1 MGSTV
6 MMVGDGDAAAGP
18 AKPRDGRRAGCAAR
32 LGEACAYAYRENF
45 VARIS
50 RRVGVKF
57 VLITFIMCVAS
68 MRRTGR
74 TVGSDRSHALT
85 AALARAGTASIRAR
99 RARCWTS
106 AACTSSRTAASSPR
120 RRSGWW
126 PGPTPR
132 GAHRRAGT
140 RVPYEGVRVV
150 LPLTC
155 APAARRDAALT
166 PTPRGRPRAARRA
179 GTSNSRTRS

>member
-1 MGSTV
+1 
-6 MMVGDGDAAAGP
+6 MMVGDGDADAGAGP

-74 TVGSDRSHALT
+74 TVGSEGVVAAAPDRSHALT
-85 AALARAGTASIRAR
+85 AALARAGMASIRAP
-99 RARCWTS
+99 RARCSTS
-106 AACTSSRTAASSPR
+106 AACTFTRTAASSPR
-120 RRSGWW
+120 RF
-126 PGPTPR
+126 
-132 GAHRRAGT
+132 H
-140 RVPYEGVRVV
+140 
-150 LPLTC
+150 
-155 APAARRDAALT
+155 AAERAALEQKLQEQQ
-166 PTPRGRPRAARRA
+166 AQA
-179 GTSNSRTRS
+179 G